1 MILKY
6 EDVKDKPE
14 TLIAMTSLNRKE
26 FEILCPIFHE
36 VWTEKTDQEKKES
49 SKGGRKPIL
58 QSPENRLFFILFYLK
73 TYPLQEILAH
83 LFGMSQSQAN
93 FLIYQL
99 SDVLK
104 ETFKKT
110 GHLPAR
116 IPEEMLKNMMDE
128 EPQDL
133 GIDGTER
140 RIERPQE
147 DERQKKYYSG
157 KKKGHTVK
165 NVVVGGLNDRQVKYL
180 SGTHEGKM
188 HDKKVCDED
197 KIAIPANQELYQ
209 DTGFQGY
216 KPAEVR
222 IHQPMKKPAGEELE
236 PADKIHNRL
245 ISKIRVAIEHV
256 IGGVKRCRIVKEVY
270 RNTKDHYDD
279 LVMELACALH
289 NFRSNYRL
297 ACY

>member
-1 MILKY
+1 MI
-6 EDVKDKPE
+6 
-14 TLIAMTSLNRKE
+14 
-26 FEILCPIFHE
+26 
-36 VWTEKTDQEKKES
+36 
-49 SKGGRKPIL
+49 
-58 QSPENRLFFILFYLK
+58 
-73 TYPLQEILAH
+73 
-83 LFGMSQSQAN
+83 
-93 FLIYQL
+93 
-99 SDVLK
+99 
-104 ETFKKT
+104 
-110 GHLPAR
+110 
-116 IPEEMLKNMMDE
+116 
-128 EPQDL
+128 
-133 GIDGTER
+133 
-140 RIERPQE
+140 
-147 DERQKKYYSG
+147 
-157 KKKGHTVK
+157 
-165 NVVVGGLNDRQVKYL
+165 
-180 SGTHEGKM
+180 
-188 HDKKVCDED
+188 KKVCDED